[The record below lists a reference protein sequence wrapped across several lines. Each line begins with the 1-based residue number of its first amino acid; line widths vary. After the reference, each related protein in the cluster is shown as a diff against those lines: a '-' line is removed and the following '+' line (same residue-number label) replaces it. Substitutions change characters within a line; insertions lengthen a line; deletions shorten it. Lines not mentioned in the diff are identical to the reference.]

1 MVGGAAQLLS
11 LGNNTM
17 VMKFPCHIRARLLL
31 ALAMV
36 QACLMPLVSAAST
49 NAVIAYKDMDKM
61 CQIGDGL
68 DQTKFEAR
76 VIVFSTNSA
85 VHRSDIRL
93 TIQST
98 NRGAIPLQIS
108 TNGQVLNFPHDKE
121 LLRENPPIIANQ
133 PAGTL
138 SLTVKF
144 ELAIPE
150 DLTFRYSRLGDG
162 LAEANK
168 MMKSMVG
175 MWSLL
180 VPKMNGVI
188 FYFPKA
194 SAGKAKIEIMRAEGV
209 KEYTA
214 DTNSMIEF
222 KIERKLLTENPE
234 VKVSEKPRHILPG
247 KE

>member
-1 MVGGAAQLLS
+1 
-11 LGNNTM
+11 
-17 VMKFPCHIRARLLL
+17 MKFLCHILARLLL
-31 ALAMV
+31 ALALV

-49 NAVIAYKDMDKM
+49 NAFIAYKDLDKM
-61 CQIGDGL
+61 CQIGDGV
-68 DQTKFEAR
+68 DQTKFDAR
-76 VIVFSTNSA
+76 VIVFSTNA
-85 VHRSDIRL
+85 TVHRSDIRL
-93 TIQST
+93 TIQSAS
-98 NRGAIPLQIS
+98 RGAIPVQVS

-121 LLRENPPIIANQ
+121 LRRENPPIIANQ
-133 PAGTL
+133 PEGTL
-138 SLTVKF
+138 SLTMKF
-144 ELAIPE
+144 ELAMPD

-162 LAEANK
+162 VTEGNK
-168 MMKSMVG
+168 AVKSMVG

-194 SAGKAKIEIMRAEGV
+194 SAGKAKIEIMRAEGA

-222 KIERKLLTENPE
+222 KLERKLLAENPE

>member
-1 MVGGAAQLLS
+1 
-11 LGNNTM
+11 
-17 VMKFPCHIRARLLL
+17 MKFSCHILVRLLAVL
-31 ALAMV
+31 TIV
-36 QACLMPLVSAAST
+36 QVCMMPLISSAST
-49 NAVIAYKDMDKM
+49 NAFVAYEDMDKM
-61 CQIGDGL
+61 CQFGDGV
-68 DQTKFEAR
+68 DQTKFNAR
-76 VIVFSTNSA
+76 VVVFSTNSA

-98 NRGAIPLQIS
+98 SQGAIPVQIS

-121 LLRENPPIIANQ
+121 LRRENPPIIANQ
-133 PAGTL
+133 PEGTL
-138 SLTVKF
+138 SLTMSF

-162 LAEANK
+162 VAEANK

-194 SAGKAKIEIMRAEGV
+194 SAGNAKVEIMRAEGA

-222 KIERKLLTENPE
+222 KLERKLLTENPE